1 MANFKITISVPAP
14 DAAGAQNLATLLQS
28 VAKVVAHDD
37 MVRLLSKGKANPAIV
52 KTALKFI

>member
-1 MANFKITISVPAP
+1 MANYKITISIPAA
-14 DAAGAQNLATLLQS
+14 DADKAQNLATLLQS

-37 MVRLLSKGKANPAIV
+37 MVRLLSKVKANPAIV

>member
-28 VAKVVAHDD
+28 VAMVVAHDD
-37 MVRLLSKGKANPAIV
+37 MVRLLSKVKANPAIV

>member
-14 DAAGAQNLATLLQS
+14 DAAGAQTLATLLQS
-28 VAKVVAHDD
+28 GAKVGAHDD
-37 MVRLLSKGKANPAIV
+37 MVRLLSKVKANPAIV